1 MLRKMMDFDFE
12 QYVFEYLLLL
22 IIRNDSGSKMSP
34 LILWGQSL
42 RIMIIQLEEFFF
54 FFLNKSK

>member
-54 FFLNKSK
+54 FLNKSK

>member
-1 MLRKMMDFDFE
+1 MLRKMIDFDFD

-22 IIRNDSGSKMSP
+22 IMKWSIKNESSDFMGTEFENNDNWKNS
-34 LILWGQSL
+34 
-42 RIMIIQLEEFFF
+42 FF

>member
-1 MLRKMMDFDFE
+1 MLRKMMDFDFD

-22 IIRNDSGSKMSP
+22 IIRNDRSKMSP

-42 RIMIIQLEEFFF
+42 RIMIIQLKEFFF

>member
-22 IIRNDSGSKMSP
+22 IIRNDRSKMSP

-42 RIMIIQLEEFFF
+42 RIMIIQRIGRILFFF
-54 FFLNKSK
+54 FK

>member
-1 MLRKMMDFDFE
+1 MLRKMIDFDFD

-22 IIRNDSGSKMSP
+22 IIRNDFMGTEFENNSIG
-34 LILWGQSL
+34 
-42 RIMIIQLEEFFF
+42 RIF

>member
-22 IIRNDSGSKMSP
+22 IMKWSIKNESSDFMGTEFENNDNWKNS
-34 LILWGQSL
+34 
-42 RIMIIQLEEFFF
+42 FF

>member
-22 IIRNDSGSKMSP
+22 IMKWFRIKNESSDFMGTEFENNDN
-34 LILWGQSL
+34 LT
-42 RIMIIQLEEFFF
+42 
-54 FFLNKSK
+54 N

>member
-1 MLRKMMDFDFE
+1 MLRKMMDFDFD

-22 IIRNDSGSKMSP
+22 IMKWSIKNESSDFMGTEFENNDNWKNS
-34 LILWGQSL
+34 
-42 RIMIIQLEEFFF
+42 FF